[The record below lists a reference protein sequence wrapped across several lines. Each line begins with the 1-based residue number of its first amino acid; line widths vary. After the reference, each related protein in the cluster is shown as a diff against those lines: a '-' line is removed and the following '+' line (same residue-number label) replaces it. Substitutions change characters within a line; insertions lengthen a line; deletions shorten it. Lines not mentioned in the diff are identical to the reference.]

1 MQFISIYDVF
11 RKIFSAILGVCATI
25 CTALTF
31 WQPAVN
37 AFALM
42 LLVIP
47 TFILLYSA
55 LKELVAKQQLHNLPQ
70 PFLRKKK

>member
-1 MQFISIYDVF
+1 MKSKKNIQSFCGFVVFNF
-11 RKIFSAILGVCATI
+11 RKVFGGILGVCAAI

-55 LKELVAKQQLHNLPQ
+55 LKE
-70 PFLRKKK
+70 